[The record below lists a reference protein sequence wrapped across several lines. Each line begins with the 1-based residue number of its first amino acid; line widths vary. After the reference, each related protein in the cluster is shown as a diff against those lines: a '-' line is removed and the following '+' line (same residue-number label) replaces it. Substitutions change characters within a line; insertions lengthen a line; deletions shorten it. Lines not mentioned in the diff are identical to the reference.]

1 MIRKSSPVRQTLW
14 AVLALIVTVLVMMPV
29 LYIYVGAFFFDANG
43 LFKGFTLGNFARAMS
58 EMPLTQQLGNSI
70 IVTICQT
77 AGQIVTA
84 FLAAYAIVFCNLRR
98 PGMWM
103 MVFLMSM
110 MVPGE
115 TTLLSNYL
123 NIANWG
129 LMDTIPAIF
138 LPFLVQGFTVFLFRQ
153 AFRSFPK
160 ELREASLIDGAGHL
174 RFMVDVLLPIVKPTI
189 IAATINAMVAA
200 WNGYFWPLLV
210 TNKPEHRTIQVG
222 ITQLSGTDGS
232 NIGVVLAGAAIAVI
246 PAMILTLMFN
256 KSLRG
261 MSVAGSIK

>member
-1 MIRKSSPVRQTLW
+1 MIRKTSPVSQGLW
-14 AVLALIVTVLVMMPV
+14 AVLALIVTVLVMLPV
-29 LYIYVGAFFFDANG
+29 LHIYVGAFFFDANG
-43 LFKGFTLGNFARAMS
+43 LFKGFTLGNFMRAMS
-58 EMPLTQQLGNSI
+58 QMPLTQQLGNSI
-70 IVTICQT
+70 VVTVCQT

-153 AFRSFPK
+153 AFQTFPK
-160 ELREASLIDGAGHL
+160 ELHEAALLDGAGHL
-174 RFMVDVLLPIVKPTI
+174 RFLLSILLPVTRSTV
-189 IAATINAMVAA
+189 IAATINAAVAA

-210 TNKPEHRTIQVG
+210 TNSPENRTIQVG
-222 ITQLSGTDGS
+222 ITQLSGTESS
-232 NIGVVLAGAAIAVI
+232 NMGVVLAGSAIAII
-246 PAMILTLMFN
+246 PTLALTLIFN
-256 KSLRG
+256 RQLRG
-261 MSVAGSIK
+261 MNVASGIK